1 MLFFLLYTV
10 FVVPLSLMIRFTN
23 YSLRNILFLFLMTGS
38 VSTVAQQQKW
48 NQRYQTYI
56 DQYRDMAIEQML
68 RNKIPASITLAQ
80 GILESGAGNSELVKK
95 GNNNFGIK
103 CHGWTGRTVHKDDD
117 AKQECFRAYNN
128 ARESYEDHSKFLTKN
143 KRYSQLFS
151 LSITDYKGWARGLKA
166 CGYATNP
173 NYAPM
178 LINLIELYKLY
189 EYDRAKS
196 YDKFMAQNSGHR
208 QDGFLHP
215 IHIYNKN
222 YFLQARKGDTFK
234 SIGKEIG
241 ISGKK
246 IAKYNERDYNSPLV
260 ENEMIW
266 LKKKQKKAE
275 ATYKKRPHR
284 VKAGESMY
292 SIAQYYG
299 IRLKSLYKMN
309 KLSPDYELRIGDEL
323 RVR

>member
-95 GNNNFGIK
+95 GNNHFGIK

-128 ARESYEDHSKFLTKN
+128 AQESYEDHSKFLTKN

-275 ATYKKRPHR
+275 ASYKKRPHR